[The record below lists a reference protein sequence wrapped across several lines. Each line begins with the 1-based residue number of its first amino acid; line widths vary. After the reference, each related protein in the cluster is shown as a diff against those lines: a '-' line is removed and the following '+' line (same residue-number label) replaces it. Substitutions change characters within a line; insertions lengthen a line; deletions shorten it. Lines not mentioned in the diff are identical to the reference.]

1 MKVAL
6 LSESPADEAAL
17 RVLVEAVVGA
27 PVALVQPG
35 LRARGWPNVAQVL
48 PAILR
53 HLHFNTD
60 ADGLVVVVDADDT
73 VVHTAE
79 HEAPGYFHPRCRLCQ
94 LRSVFRKTQKRFPR
108 RQGRDRVL
116 RAVGLAVP
124 AIEAWY
130 LCGADPQVSELA
142 WLEGQARG
150 VAPYTRRELKWRV
163 YGTDRPG
170 LFFETQ
176 QALASVR
183 RHRGDLRRLEAD
195 FPNGF
200 GAMAGELRG
209 WPGAAKKK
217 ETLAV
222 SALETSPPS
231 PP

>member
-17 RVLVEAVVGA
+17 RVLVEAVLA
-27 PVALVQPG
+27 EPVALVHPG

-73 VVHTAE
+73 VVHTTE
-79 HEAPGYFHPRCRLCQ
+79 HEAPGYFHPQCRLCL

-108 RQGRDRVL
+108 HHGRERVL

-130 LCGADPQVSELA
+130 LCGFDPQVTELA
-142 WLEGQARG
+142 WLDGQARD
-150 VAPYTRRELKWRV
+150 APPYTRRELKWRV
-163 YGTDRPG
+163 YGTDRPSLG
-170 LFFETQ
+170 FEIQ
-176 QALASVR
+176 QALVSLG
-183 RHRGDLRRLEAD
+183 RHHGDLRQLEAD
-195 FPNGF
+195 FPGGF
-200 GAMAGELRG
+200 GGMARDLRE
-209 WPGAAKKK
+209 WREEVRKREAPGA
-217 ETLAV
+217 
-222 SALETSPPS
+222 SALETPRPCPP
-231 PP
+231 

>member
-17 RVLVEAVVGA
+17 RVLVEAVLA
-27 PVALVQPG
+27 EPVALVAPG

-79 HEAPGYFHPRCRLCQ
+79 HEAPGYFHPQCRLCQ

-108 RQGRDRVL
+108 QHGRDRVL

-130 LCGADPQVSELA
+130 LCGEDPQVTELA

-163 YGTDRPG
+163 YGTDRPSL
-170 LFFETQ
+170 LFEIHR
-176 QALASVR
+176 ALASVR
-183 RHRGDLRRLEAD
+183 RHGGDLRRLEAD

-209 WPGAAKKK
+209 WPTEAEKRGASP
-217 ETLAV
+217 V
-222 SALETSPPS
+222 SALETSRSS